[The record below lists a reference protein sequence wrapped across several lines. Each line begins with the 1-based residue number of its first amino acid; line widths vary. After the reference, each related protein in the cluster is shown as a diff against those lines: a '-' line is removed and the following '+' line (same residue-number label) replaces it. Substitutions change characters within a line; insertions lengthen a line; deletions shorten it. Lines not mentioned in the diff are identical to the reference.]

1 MTARTPETKV
11 NLGSAPAQR
20 RAKRAAGRRR
30 RLTVKAGLQP
40 GQNHLING
48 GESPPRFRFT
58 LAVERRQRGRT
69 FRGQAMASSP
79 VNAADL
85 TQEQLVKFLIEK
97 IKWNVEIAPFW
108 PTRGVVGGK
117 LRYARTNQL
126 SSADINAMATILAD
140 GANIVDQ
147 TPAVDENVTYT
158 LGELSSRYKLDYNAQ
173 DRWRY
178 QSIDNALSLLACLR
192 CLLMSFRK
200 LDLDNTSAEGDYDS
214 LYDMCDAGQIVD
226 MAGVAPTLAKLQ
238 ETWHLVVAGTRPN
251 LIMCNR
257 RASRAIIKAFNDK
270 NMHPT
275 EIEMMFPDPITGKKS
290 PRRVPAINGT
300 PILINDLIAT
310 ADGTDLTRI
319 YMMVMGEDCEQ
330 GIHGVIGLVPKDLEG
345 KLFIRRESAEPSA
358 ATTSLM
364 NVTYTFPTATAM
376 GCASALAILED
387 VLV

>member
-1 MTARTPETKV
+1 
-11 NLGSAPAQR
+11 
-20 RAKRAAGRRR
+20 
-30 RLTVKAGLQP
+30 
-40 GQNHLING
+40 
-48 GESPPRFRFT
+48 
-58 LAVERRQRGRT
+58 
-69 FRGQAMASSP
+69 MASSP

-364 NVTYTFPTATAM
+364 NVTYTYPTATAM